1 MKLLITGA
9 SGMLGNHVRGFAR
22 NAGYELITPPRAEL
36 DLLDQVATH
45 NFLSNKRPDVI
56 IHTAAVVGGIAANI
70 ANPWNFL
77 TQNVR
82 IDSNLLNAAFDLNIT
97 KLVYIGS
104 SCMYPRNLEHPM
116 RESEILSGPLEI
128 TNEGYALAKIIGTR
142 TVAAASQVSGFS
154 WRSLILSNLY
164 GPHDHFSEDRSHL
177 LAAVIKKVHT
187 AVVSGDPTIE
197 MWGDGTAKR
206 EFAYVPDV
214 AQFIVNCISRIDD
227 LPVTL
232 NVGAGVDYSVETYY
246 RMVMEILN
254 YEGQLTQNLEKPTGM
269 QRKLT
274 DSNRAM
280 KFGWDGGTPI
290 RVGLEKTIDWYLQ
303 SLEI

>member
-1 MKLLITGA
+1 
-9 SGMLGNHVRGFAR
+9 MLGSHVCNFAR
-22 NAGYELITPPRAEL
+22 DAGFELITPNRTEL
-36 DLLDQVATH
+36 DLLDQIATH
-45 NFLSNKRPDVI
+45 EFLSNKRPDAI
-56 IHTAAVVGGIAANI
+56 IHTAARVGGIAANI
-70 ANPWNFL
+70 ANPWEFL

-82 IDSNLLNAAFDLNIT
+82 MDSNLLNSAFDLNIS

-116 RESEILSGPLEI
+116 SENEILSGPLEL

-142 TVAAASQVSGFS
+142 TVIAASQVKNFS
-154 WRSLILSNLY
+154 WKNLILSNLY
-164 GPHDHFSEDRSHL
+164 GPNDHFSEDRSHL
-177 LAAVIKKVHT
+177 LAAVIKKVHA
-187 AVVSGDPTIE
+187 AVVGGHSTIE

-206 EFAYVPDV
+206 EFAFTPDV
-214 AQFIVNCISRIDD
+214 ARFIVNCISKIDD
-227 LPVTL
+227 LPVSM

-246 RMVMEILN
+246 RMVMDILGFK
-254 YEGQLTQNLEKPTGM
+254 GQLIQNLEKPTGM

-290 RVGLEKTIDWYLQ
+290 RIGLEKTIDWYLQ